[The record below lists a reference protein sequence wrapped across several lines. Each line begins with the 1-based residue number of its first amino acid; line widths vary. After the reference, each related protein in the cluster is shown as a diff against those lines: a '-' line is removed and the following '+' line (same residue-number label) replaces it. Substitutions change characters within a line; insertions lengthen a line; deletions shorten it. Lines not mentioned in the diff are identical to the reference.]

1 MSRTGMEQGRG
12 KSGSESLDS
21 ESAAAQVTRAISD
34 IEGRDDKRRFLLL
47 DEFLCAAWP
56 TWWAQSQ

>member
-12 KSGSESLDS
+12 KSGSESLDTDS
-21 ESAAAQVTRAISD
+21 SFALVMRAISD
-34 IEGRDDKRRFLLL
+34 IDSRDDKRRFLLL

>member
-1 MSRTGMEQGRG
+1 MEQGRG

-21 ESAAAQVTRAISD
+21 ESVAAQVTRAISD
-34 IEGRDDKRRFLLL
+34 IDGRDDKRRFLLL